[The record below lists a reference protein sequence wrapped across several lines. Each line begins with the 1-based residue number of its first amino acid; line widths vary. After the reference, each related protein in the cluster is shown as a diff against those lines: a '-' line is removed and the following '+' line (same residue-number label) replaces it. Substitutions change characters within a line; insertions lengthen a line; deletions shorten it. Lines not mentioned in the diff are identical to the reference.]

1 MYVLCPLVTCAS
13 CVGPARHSGPSTE
26 QEAAGAAATPVPG
39 GSTCTSSFLT
49 GAPAAQ
55 VSWPRTPRTERWLR
69 QAAPEGAVSHSI
81 QVDTL
86 VVLISTSGPQ
96 DPHPPP
102 PPVRGQVVYGY
113 TLVIAAPLLFL
124 CGQGRAVLL
133 QPHGLS
139 ST

>member
-1 MYVLCPLVTCAS
+1 MYVPCPPVTCAS
-13 CVGPARHSGPSTE
+13 CVGPAQLSSPSTE

-39 GSTCTSSFLT
+39 RSTCTSSFPT
-49 GAPAAQ
+49 GAPATQ
-55 VSWPRTPRTERWLR
+55 VSWPHTPRTERWLR
-69 QAAPEGAVSHSI
+69 QAVPEGAVSHSI
-81 QVDTL
+81 QVGTL

-96 DPHPPP
+96 APHPTPH
-102 PPVRGQVVYGY
+102 PVRGQVVYGY
-113 TLVIAAPLLFL
+113 TLVIAAPLFL